1 MLINPWTLVEV
12 VGRNVSKVNVSPDF
26 IQSEYTDS
34 HNWHF
39 AQFYKGQPKADALS
53 AAGENSFVMYD
64 VIEVE
69 APDYLYKVYMSE
81 INGREQVYSMEMRIF

>member
-12 VGRNVSKVNVSPDF
+12 IGRNVSKVNVSPDF
-26 IQSEYTDS
+26 IQNEYAQT
-34 HNWHF
+34 HQWRF
-39 AQFYKGQPKADALS
+39 AQFFKGQSKNDALS
-53 AAGENSFVMYD
+53 AVGEDSFVMND

-81 INGREQVYSMEMRIF
+81 INGKEQVYSMEMRIF